1 VKKLCMPMLCIVR
14 TALVLILAATAF
26 LLECRSLN
34 AKVPQPPV
42 GLGSTLRIG
51 IGIQPDT
58 LELSQVTNATVAS
71 LLEHVVETLVTVDET
86 GKIAPRLA
94 NKWEVSPDGLN
105 FTFSLRPGVTFQD
118 GSPLTAQ
125 SVVWNVNRLQA
136 RVAQVASCP
145 VAVELAAL
153 QSVEALDTTTVH
165 YKLSRPL
172 PNFLATLSWIAWGIL
187 SPQSVNLPG
196 NKLFDIQ
203 HPVGTGPYTFD
214 SLTTN
219 QLQLNRFDG
228 YRGERP
234 YFSQLA
240 FKFIS
245 STQEREVG
253 LANGQL
259 DVITLPSAQQLPILA
274 RDSRYQ
280 VFGRPSLRTIFVN
293 LNNQKPPFNDVR
305 VRQAVNLAID
315 KQSLISQV
323 LLGAATIMD
332 APVAPG
338 VFGYCPAGSF
348 YAYDPAAAKALLTA
362 AGIAAGTH
370 LRMLTPRGRYLE
382 DEAVAQKI
390 AGYLRDVGFDVTVEA
405 LEWPLL
411 MNELSRPPQQVTA
424 DLHLFGWAPTF
435 PDAGWQLPQ
444 LYDSKKWPPFG
455 PAGSF
460 YKNPAVDQLLDA
472 AGQEVNP
479 NTRSS
484 LFCEAEQRI
493 WADAPAV
500 FLWVQSFYLASKAG
514 LTNIVFRP
522 NEKISV
528 AFARPV
534 TPVFE

>member
-1 VKKLCMPMLCIVR
+1 MKELDLPLLCVRR
-14 TALVLILAATAF
+14 TALVLIL
-26 LLECRSLN
+26 LLLQCLSLD

-42 GLGSTLRIG
+42 GIGPALRVG
-51 IGIQPDT
+51 VGIQPDT
-58 LELSQVTNATVAS
+58 LEISQVTNATVAS

-94 NKWEVSPDGLN
+94 NRWQISPDGLTY
-105 FTFSLRPGVTFQD
+105 TFFLRPGVTFQD
-118 GSPLTAQ
+118 GTPLTAQ
-125 SVVWNVNRLQA
+125 TVIWNVNRLQA
-136 RVAQVASCP
+136 RVAQVTSCP

-153 QSVEALDTTTVH
+153 QSVTALDTTTVR
-165 YKLSRPL
+165 YQLSRPL
-172 PNFLATLSWIAWGIL
+172 PNFLATVSWVAWGIL

-214 SLTTN
+214 SLTTD

-259 DVITLPSAQQLPILA
+259 DVITLPSAKQITILS

-293 LNNQKPPFNDVR
+293 LNNQKAPFNDVR
-305 VRQAVNLAID
+305 VRQAANLAID
-315 KQSLISQV
+315 RQALIDQV
-323 LLGAATIMD
+323 LPGAATVMN

-338 VFGYCPAGSF
+338 VFGYCPSGGPF
-348 YAYDPAAAKALLTA
+348 FYDPAAARKLLTSA
-362 AGIAAGTH
+362 RIASGMP

-405 LEWPLL
+405 LEWPNL
-411 MNELSRPPQQVTA
+411 MSELSRPPQLVTA

-455 PAGSF
+455 PASSF

-479 NTRSS
+479 NTRNS
-484 LFCEAEQRI
+484 LFCEAQQRI
-493 WADAPAV
+493 WADVPVV
-500 FLWVQSFYLASKAG
+500 FLWVQNYYLASKAG
-514 LTNIVFRP
+514 LTNVVFLP

-534 TPVFE
+534 TPVFQ